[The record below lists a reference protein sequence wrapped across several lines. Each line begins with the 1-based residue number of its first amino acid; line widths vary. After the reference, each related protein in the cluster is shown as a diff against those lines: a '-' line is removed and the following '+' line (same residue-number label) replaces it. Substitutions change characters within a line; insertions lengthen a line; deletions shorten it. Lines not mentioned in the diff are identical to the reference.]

1 MAINDLAVWDKIAL
15 MGQQEPQTNLI
26 DDFRAIY
33 ENDVVWIKK
42 IIVENGTKGDRAC
55 GRAARDTDGTGRV
68 IR

>member
-15 MGQQEPQTNLI
+15 MSQQKPQTNLI

-42 IIVENGTKGDRAC
+42 IIVENGIK
-55 GRAARDTDGTGRV
+55 
-68 IR
+68 